1 MHIHSNKSTVIDT
14 VKVNTS
20 ARLHMGFF
28 DLSSANNNFGSKFG
42 GLGLAIDA
50 PCTQI
55 TIAKSQKTLIDAK
68 SNDNFAEIVENIVKT
83 LNLKHHFSLTI
94 NQSIPVHAGLGS
106 GTQMALAIGT
116 GINHLFGLQLSI
128 SQIAVAAMRGKRS
141 GIGIGAFEQGGF
153 LVDTGKL
160 DTGKLD
166 VEKLAEALPKIAM
179 RQDFPEDWRV
189 LLVQD
194 SAHIGVHGAL
204 ESQAFNT
211 LKVAQGSLRAMVF
224 EHMIPAMQRA
234 DLSAFGAYMQELQ
247 AYNGAYFAPIQG
259 GHYASQDAGNVLNWL
274 QQNGASCVGQS
285 SWGPTC
291 FAVLQSQQQAETL
304 LQQAQLVFNSKPN
317 ISFQIV
323 HGKNSGAT
331 IDILEDCILEGNI

>member
-1 MHIHSNKSTVIDT
+1 MHIHSTINSAINT

-28 DLSSANNNFGSKFG
+28 DLSDNNIFG

-55 TIAKSQKTLIDAK
+55 TIAKSEKTFIDTK
-68 SNDNFAEIVENIVKT
+68 SSENIANIVKNIVKT
-83 LNLKHHFSLTI
+83 LNLKQHFSLTI
-94 NQSIPVHAGLGS
+94 NQSMPVHAGLGS
-106 GTQMALAIGT
+106 GTQMALAIGM
-116 GINHLFGLQLSI
+116 GINHLFNLQLSL
-128 SQIAVAAMRGKRS
+128 SQIATAAMRGKRS

-160 DTGKLD
+160 GDIKLGD
-166 VEKLAEALPKIAM
+166 GKLAEALPKIAM

-204 ESQAFNT
+204 ESQAFKT
-211 LKVAQGSLRAMVF
+211 LKPAQGSLNSMVF
-224 EHMIPAMQRA
+224 KRMIPAMQQA
-234 DLSAFGAYMQELQ
+234 DLLAFGACMQDLQ

-259 GHYASQDAGNVLNWL
+259 GHYASQDAGNILNWL
-274 QQNGASCVGQS
+274 QQNGAPCVGQS

-291 FAVLQSQQQAETL
+291 FAILQSQQQAEAL
-304 LQQAQLVFNSKPN
+304 LHQAAAAFNSKPN

-323 HGKNSGAT
+323 RGKNSGAT
-331 IDILEDCILEGNI
+331 FSI